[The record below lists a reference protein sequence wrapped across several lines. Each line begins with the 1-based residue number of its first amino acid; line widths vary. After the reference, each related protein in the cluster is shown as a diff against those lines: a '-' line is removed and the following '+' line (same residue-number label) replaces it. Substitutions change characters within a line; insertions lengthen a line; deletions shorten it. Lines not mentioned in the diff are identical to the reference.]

1 MSKPPA
7 RRERSPESDPPPPS
21 SEPGRTRRSS
31 RRMAATLSQPRASL
45 HDLGCARIERALA
58 QRVRYRYV
66 KPTVLREGE
75 AYLITSP
82 CCSRNVDPDG
92 GVINI
97 ALLSPLEGGGWL
109 LCSHDHDTGQ
119 WLQHDEA
126 PHMQPLLEEVCLDPD
141 RVFWP

>member
-1 MSKPPA
+1 MKP
-7 RRERSPESDPPPPS
+7 SPTP
-21 SEPGRTRRSS
+21 RRSHQ
-31 RRMAATLSQPRASL
+31 RMNAALSQARASV
-45 HDLGCARIERALA
+45 HDLGLARIERALA

-66 KPTVLREGE
+66 KPTVSREGE

-92 GVINI
+92 GVIRI
-97 ALLSPLEGGGWL
+97 ALLSPLAGGGWL
-109 LCSHDHDTGQ
+109 LSSHDHAAGQ

-126 PHMQPLLEEVCLDPD
+126 PHLQSLLDEVCLDPG